1 MWCDM
6 TMFRV
11 NNSDSRLQLSGKHS
25 IDNLSDRKGTPVT
38 GHIVGVCYKR
48 KTSDGTS
55 GDSVGGYPPNIGI
68 VWYCRE
74 RIIRIL

>member
-1 MWCDM
+1 MLCEM
-6 TMFRV
+6 TIIRV
-11 NNSDSRLQLSGKHS
+11 NNSNSRLQLSGKQS
-25 IDNLSDRKGTPVT
+25 IDIFNDCKGTPVT
-38 GHIVGVCYKR
+38 GHIVSVCYKR

-55 GDSVGGYPPNIGI
+55 GDIVGGYPLNIGI

>member
-1 MWCDM
+1 M
-6 TMFRV
+6 TTFVV
-11 NNSDSRLQLSGKHS
+11 NNSESRQLSGKRS
-25 IDNLSDRKGTPVT
+25 IDIFSDCKGTPVT
-38 GHIVGVCYKR
+38 GHIESVYYKS

-55 GDSVGGYPPNIGI
+55 GDIVGGYPLNFGI

>member
-1 MWCDM
+1 MWCGM

-11 NNSDSRLQLSGKHS
+11 DNSDSRLQLSGKQSIHS
-25 IDNLSDRKGTPVT
+25 LNDCKGTPVT
-38 GHIVGVCYKR
+38 GHIVSECYKR

-55 GDSVGGYPPNIGI
+55 GDIVGGYPLNIGI

-74 RIIRIL
+74 RVIRIL